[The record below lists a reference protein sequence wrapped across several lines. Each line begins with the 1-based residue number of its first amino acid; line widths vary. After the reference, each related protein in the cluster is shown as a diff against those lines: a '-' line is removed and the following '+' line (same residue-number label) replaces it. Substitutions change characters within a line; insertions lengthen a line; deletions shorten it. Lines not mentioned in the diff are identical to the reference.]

1 MILGTPSTGT
11 SLYQMMSRSIFEKCN
26 DALKQAPTLKLAVLA
41 TAPALMMFMAGAGI
55 ESSHR
60 IDLMTEGAG
69 IMGNVTKAG
78 ASAYKAYMASTEA
91 LPLMDAVKKGLTG
104 GYETIGNNLSMAGI
118 GATAA
123 FPSLAIIAKATA
135 HISAFA
141 KERFGIGQAEDQSLE
156 INYDTAP
163 R

>member
-1 MILGTPSTGT
+1 MIQNAPSTGS
-11 SLYQMMSRSIFEKCN
+11 SLFQMMSRSIFEKCTN
-26 DALKQAPTLKLAVLA
+26 ALKQTPTLQTAVFA
-41 TAPALMMFMAGAGI
+41 TAPALMMFMVGAGV

-78 ASAYKAYMASTEA
+78 ATAYKAYMSSVEV

-104 GYETIGNNLSMAGI
+104 GYETIGNNLAMAGI

-123 FPSLAIIAKATA
+123 FPSLALIAKAAA
-135 HISAFA
+135 HISTFA
-141 KERFGIGQAEDQSLE
+141 KERFGIGQPQEPAVQID
-156 INYDTAP
+156 YDTAP